1 MVTRELSVLRI
12 SCGGIMIRYDD
23 KCQVTCVDNGETVG
37 ADILE
42 FKPQV
47 LLSISLNKAI
57 KMVLK
62 YVAKSDEYQGD
73 MYGRTFVSK
82 GPKGRHYTTGR

>member
-1 MVTRELSVLRI
+1 
-12 SCGGIMIRYDD
+12 MIRYEEI
-23 KCQVTCVDNGETVG
+23 CQVKCVDNGEVVT